1 MTEQYLP
8 VLLLIIIAAL
18 TVTVILVLN
27 ALLGPKAKHRKD
39 FPSKATPF
47 ECGSDMLEDN
57 SRRVSIRFY
66 LIALLFVLF
75 DLEAILLYPWAVVA
89 RSNEIKKILGNFIYV
104 EIFIF
109 LFFLIVAFIYAYR
122 RKALDWR

>member
-8 VLLLIIIAAL
+8 VLLLIIIASLTAAL
-18 TVTVILVLN
+18 ILLLN
-27 ALLGPKAKHRKD
+27 RLLGPKAKHRVD
-39 FPSKATPF
+39 FPSKETPF
-47 ECGSDMLEDN
+47 ECGSDLLQDN
-57 SRRVSIRFY
+57 TRRVSIRYY

-75 DLEAILLYPWAVVA
+75 DLEGILLYPWAVVG
-89 RSNEIKKILGNFIYV
+89 RSLGKIAFI

-109 LFFLIVAFIYAYR
+109 LFFLAVAFIYAYR

>member
-8 VLLLIIIAAL
+8 VLLLILIAAF
-18 TVTVILVLN
+18 TVGIILLLN

-39 FPSKATPF
+39 FPSKLTPF
-47 ECGSDMLEDN
+47 ECGSDLLQDN
-57 SRRVSIRFY
+57 NKRVSIRFY

-75 DLEAILLYPWAVVA
+75 DLEGILLYPWAVVG
-89 RSNEIKKILGNFIYV
+89 RSLGKIAYIEIL
-104 EIFIF
+104 IF
-109 LFFLIVAFIYAYR
+109 LFFLIVAFIWAFR

>member
-8 VLLLIIIAAL
+8 VLLFIVIAVVTAGIIL
-18 TVTVILVLN
+18 LLN
-27 ALLGPKAKHRKD
+27 ALLGPKEKHRKD
-39 FPSKATPF
+39 FPSKLTPF
-47 ECGSDMLEDN
+47 ECGSDLLQEN
-57 SRRVSIRFY
+57 NRRISIRFY

-75 DLEAILLYPWAVVA
+75 DLEGILLYPWAVVG
-89 RSNEIKKILGNFIYV
+89 RSLGKIAFI

-109 LFFLIVAFIYAYR
+109 LFFLIVAFIYAFR

>member
-8 VLLLIIIAAL
+8 VLLMLLIAIFMAGM
-18 TVTVILVLN
+18 ILMMN
-27 ALLGPKAKHRKD
+27 AGLGPKKKDRKD
-39 FPSKATPF
+39 FPSKYTPF
-47 ECGSDMLEDN
+47 ECGSDLLQEN
-57 SRRVSIRFY
+57 NQRVAIRFY

-75 DLEAILLYPWAVVA
+75 DLEGILLYPWAIVGRKMGTVA
-89 RSNEIKKILGNFIYV
+89 FV

-122 RKALDWR
+122 RKALEWR